1 MDPCFKSKVLKEI
14 SEIRAM
20 LSALRV
26 SDAAATA
33 AGGMA
38 LGPTGIR
45 TVYLF

>member
-1 MDPCFKSKVLKEI
+1 MDPCFRAGLLKEI

-20 LSALRV
+20 LTALRV
-26 SDAAATA
+26 TETQ
-33 AGGMA
+33 GMA

>member
-1 MDPCFKSKVLKEI
+1 MDPGFKTSVLREI

-20 LSALRV
+20 LSALKL
-26 SDAAATA
+26 SGTETQ
-33 AGGMA
+33 GMA